1 MEKHLKC
8 LQFNEVVVIGYDFL
22 IHVDVEEK
30 KKGGGKV
37 VAKIKFRQQ
46 LAICT

>member
-30 KKGGGKV
+30 KKGGGEGSSKD
-37 VAKIKFRQQ
+37 
-46 LAICT
+46 